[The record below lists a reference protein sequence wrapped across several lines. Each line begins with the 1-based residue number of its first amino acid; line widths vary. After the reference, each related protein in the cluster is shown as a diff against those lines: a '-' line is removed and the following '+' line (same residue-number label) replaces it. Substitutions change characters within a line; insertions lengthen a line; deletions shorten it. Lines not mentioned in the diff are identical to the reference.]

1 MTKMVLIHF
10 FSYFQIT
17 RTPKPFPSLRIKRT
31 VDRIEDFIYDDFE
44 IIGYDPHPTIKM
56 EMAV

>member
-1 MTKMVLIHF
+1 MYF
-10 FSYFQIT
+10 FSSICYFQIT

-31 VDRIEDFIYDDFE
+31 VDRIEDFTSDDFE
-44 IIGYDPHPTIKM
+44 IIGYEPHRPIKM